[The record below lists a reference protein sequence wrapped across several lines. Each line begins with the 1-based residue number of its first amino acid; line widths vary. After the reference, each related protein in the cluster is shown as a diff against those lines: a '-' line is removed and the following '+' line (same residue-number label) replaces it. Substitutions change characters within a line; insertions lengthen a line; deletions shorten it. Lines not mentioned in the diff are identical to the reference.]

1 MNAQQRDGGVAVARR
16 SGGPEELSGSGG
28 VEALMGRSRVITRRR
43 SVALIGAGILAL
55 AAASGASGSASGR
68 PAARTARV
76 LSVRDE
82 GRLHFTKSSGE
93 LIIDEGHAS
102 GSFPGW
108 IRERFLY
115 NGEPTVTA
123 RFTISGS
130 GGSITARGSGRLS
143 SPTSP
148 SPSFHGTMT
157 VTGGSGRYAHVHGGG
172 ELYGVYY
179 RRSYALTVQAIGK
192 LPY

>member
-1 MNAQQRDGGVAVARR
+1 MGRFRVIARR
-16 SGGPEELSGSGG
+16 
-28 VEALMGRSRVITRRR
+28 RRR
-43 SVALIGAGILAL
+43 ALIGAGILAL
-55 AAASGASGSASGR
+55 AAAGGASGSASGR
-68 PAARTARV
+68 PPAARTARV

-108 IRERFLY
+108 IRARFLY

-130 GGSITARGSGRLS
+130 GGSISARGTGRLS

-148 SPSFHGTMT
+148 SPSFHGTFT
-157 VTGGSGRYAHVHGGG
+157 ITGGSGRYSHVHGSGQ
-172 ELYGVYY
+172 LYGVYY